1 MRESKQRTSW
11 LDSDPEYEAQVLAL
25 AADANGHGRLGALV
39 RTAVD
44 HNATAVRAMVL
55 GQKLLQLTLPGVP
68 DTYQGCELV
77 DLSLVDPDNRRPV
90 DYDDRRARLAH
101 LRDGAPRD
109 LDDEK
114 LLVTHK
120 ALALRRELRDAFA
133 DTGDHQPLV
142 GTSRHLVG
150 FVRGGEVAVLA
161 TRAAKRLE
169 VVGGW
174 DGATFALPEGLWRDE
189 LTGALHGGAENSCAD
204 VLADYPVALLRRVHS
219 A

>member
-1 MRESKQRTSW
+1 
-11 LDSDPEYEAQVLAL
+11 
-25 AADANGHGRLGALV
+25 
-39 RTAVD
+39 
-44 HNATAVRAMVL
+44 
-55 GQKLLQLTLPGVP
+55 
-68 DTYQGCELV
+68 
-77 DLSLVDPDNRRPV
+77 V
-90 DYDDRRARLAH
+90 DYEVRRARLAD
-101 LRDGAPRD
+101 LQDRAPLD

-120 ALALRRELRDAFA
+120 ALALRRELREAFA
-133 DTGDHQPLV
+133 DDGDYQPLV

-161 TRAAKRLE
+161 TRAARRLE

-189 LTGALHGGAENSCAD
+189 LTGVMHGGAENSCAD
-204 VLADYPVALLRRVHS
+204 VLSTYPVALLRRVHG